1 MVYGLRTT
9 NAIGALIFPF
19 LLIKLDEKR
28 NDLTRDKRRTHIL
41 FALIISQTKITKYGG
56 VSAIVELNMTQ
67 SHWACSAS
75 ANFFITLPSTDFR
88 QWGERRDK
96 RWQRWHVPP
105 YFFIAIESKSTVVLK
120 KTASNSLEQVNYQFV
135 WHLKAIWHCFA
146 LCVCVSWFL
155 CELLT

>member
-67 SHWACSAS
+67 SH
-75 ANFFITLPSTDFR
+75 
-88 QWGERRDK
+88 
-96 RWQRWHVPP
+96 
-105 YFFIAIESKSTVVLK
+105 
-120 KTASNSLEQVNYQFV
+120 
-135 WHLKAIWHCFA
+135 
-146 LCVCVSWFL
+146 
-155 CELLT
+155 